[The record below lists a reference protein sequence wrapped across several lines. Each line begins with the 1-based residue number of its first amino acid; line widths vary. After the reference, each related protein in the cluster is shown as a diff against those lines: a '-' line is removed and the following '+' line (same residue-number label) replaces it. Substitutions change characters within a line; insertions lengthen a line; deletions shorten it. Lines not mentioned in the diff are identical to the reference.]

1 MNWLDLFAVQGTQES
16 SPSEVVY
23 SYGSH
28 AFFKEVRV
36 SPLRW
41 GRGRVG
47 KHYLEFSVLI
57 FSLPINKSWVFSIV
71 TCLFCL
77 HMLLM
82 GCLLLLFSHSRVW
95 LFATSWTLQLSFP
108 VSQQFTSDGQNIGS
122 STLASTLVLSVN
134 IHCWLTS
141 RLTGLIYLLFKGLS
155 RLFSNTT
162 DQKHQFFGAQLSSQP
177 NSHIHTW
184 LLKKPYFD

>member
-16 SPSEVVY
+16 SPSAVVY

-95 LFATSWTLQLSFP
+95 LFATSWTTAHQAFPSFT
-108 VSQQFTSDGQNIGS
+108 VSQG
-122 STLASTLVLSVN
+122 
-134 IHCWLTS
+134 
-141 RLTGLIYLLFKGLS
+141 
-155 RLFSNTT
+155 
-162 DQKHQFFGAQLSSQP
+162 
-177 NSHIHTW
+177 
-184 LLKKPYFD
+184 LLKLMSIDSVMPSSHLILYQTLLLLPSIFPSNRVFSSESAIHIRWSKYWKFNFSINFSPFL